1 MSERKHKED
10 CSLSKEM
17 EKDLSE
23 FDFES
28 IDEHKV
34 GQEVIEMFK
43 EQKRKRDNYKK
54 YGPLFIIVSGIVFL
68 TLMFSVDSKITF
80 LILWVL
86 SVLYCAALMIRAEYR
101 YHQFLKVLGFIE
113 DVEDEFYEEEK

>member
-1 MSERKHKED
+1 MLCLE
-10 CSLSKEM
+10 
-17 EKDLSE
+17 EKNLSE
-23 FDFES
+23 FNFDN

-34 GQEVIEMFK
+34 SQEVIELFK

-54 YGPLFIIVSGIVFL
+54 YGPLFVIVSGIVFL

-86 SVLYCAALMIRAEYR
+86 SDFYCAALMIRAEYR
-101 YHQFLKVLGFIE
+101 YHQFAKVLGFIDE
-113 DVEDEFYEEEK
+113 VEDKFDEEED

>member
-1 MSERKHKED
+1 MSKD
-10 CSLSKEM
+10 I

-23 FDFES
+23 FDFEN

-34 GQEVIEMFK
+34 SQEVIELFK

-54 YGPLFIIVSGIVFL
+54 YGPLFVIVSGIVFL

-113 DVEDEFYEEEK
+113 DVEDEFDEEEE